1 MQTFLVTTFFVAS
14 SRSGSGFLESAATE
28 HVEDVDC
35 PELGR
40 IIQNKDLQMVY
51 CRPKLKDLDSKN
63 LQILCSRF
71 PSQNKNLKVLKTRQ
85 KHSSGNKGR

>member
-1 MQTFLVTTFFVAS
+1 MAS

-51 CRPKLKDLDSKN
+51 CRPKLKDNTLFRLEKFANTMQSFSESK
-63 LQILCSRF
+63 
-71 PSQNKNLKVLKTRQ
+71 
-85 KHSSGNKGR
+85 